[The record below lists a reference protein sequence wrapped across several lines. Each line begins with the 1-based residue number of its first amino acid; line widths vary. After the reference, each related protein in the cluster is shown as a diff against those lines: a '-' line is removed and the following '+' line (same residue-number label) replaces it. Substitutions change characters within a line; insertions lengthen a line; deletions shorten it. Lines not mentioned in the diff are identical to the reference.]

1 MHQNNADLIRP
12 GCRGGHD
19 QFNWESLRTMKYH
32 DREQY
37 LGQTTIIGYLDK
49 GGKWRKKDWYIKPED
64 RNGLESNQLDDEFK
78 RAKEED
84 ERRIRIALGIEQP
97 DEQKSMQVKLTK
109 EEMAQLTKKS
119 KIDFDDELNNE
130 KKGLGNGPMKKQ
142 TKNTEAQYLLEAYG
156 DQDKYQVQV
165 KKEEDGCI
173 EKKIKKEKKKK
184 EKKEKK
190 SKESK
195 NKEEKKHKK
204 HKDNDEKK
212 ERKQKK

>member
-49 GGKWRKKDWYIKPED
+49 GGKWRKKNWYNKIED
-64 RNGLESNQLDDEFK
+64 RNGIDFNQLDEEFK
-78 RAKEED
+78 RAKDED
-84 ERRIRIALGIEQP
+84 ERRIRITLGLEQP
-97 DEQKSMQVKLTK
+97 NEQKQMQVKLTK
-109 EEMAQLTKKS
+109 EEMAQLTRKS
-119 KIDFDDELNNE
+119 KIDFDDEFNND
-130 KKGLGNGPMKKQ
+130 KKGLGNGPMKRQ

-156 DQDKYQVQV
+156 DQDQYQVQM

-190 SKESK
+190 
-195 NKEEKKHKK
+195 NKEEKKNKK
-204 HKDNDEKK
+204 HKENEEKK
-212 ERKQKK
+212 ERKKKK